1 MTIGTWAAR
10 LAEDW
15 PAAEVEVR
23 GGWRLGADGGVTR
36 RANSA
41 LPVGPEPR
49 IEAMEAFY
57 RERGITPCVQVWS
70 GDPGTDEALVARVD
84 AALEARGYRAEQS
97 TLLMTRPL
105 GAAPAPPE
113 GVDVLPGPD
122 ERWRAVADAS
132 GESPTRTQGA
142 LRILGRAPVVG
153 YAVDAD
159 GAARGSVA
167 VGGGRCG
174 IFTMTTVPAER
185 GRGRAGRIMDALLAW
200 AHAKGAHEAYLVVE
214 ADNAA
219 AVRAYGRAGFVK
231 VGGYRYRV
239 APG

>member
-1 MTIGTWAAR
+1 MAIGTWAAR

-23 GGWRLGADGGVTR
+23 DGWRLGADAGITR

-41 LPVGPEPR
+41 LPAGPDPR
-49 IEAMEAFY
+49 IERMEAFY
-57 RERGITPCVQVWS
+57 RDRGITPCVQVWS
-70 GDPGTDEALVARVD
+70 GDPGGDEALVARAD

-105 GAAPAPPE
+105 GSAPAPPE
-113 GVDVLPGPD
+113 GIGVLPAPG
-122 ERWRAVADAS
+122 ERWRAVAES
-132 GESPTRTQGA
+132 VGEGPDRTRGA

-159 GAARGSVA
+159 GAARGSVT

-174 IFTMTTVPAER
+174 IFTMATVPAER

-200 AHAKGAHEAYLVVE
+200 AHAKGAREAYLVVE
-214 ADNAA
+214 ADNTA
-219 AVRAYGRAGFVK
+219 AVRAYGRAGFTET
-231 VGGYRYRV
+231 GGYRYRV
-239 APG
+239 APD